1 MLTWT
6 VVVSTSALYLAT
18 SFSSA
23 TMRIYR
29 LAGPADYLPL
39 WSLQSR
45 LFLVQIAAFH
55 LPELSGFGSP
65 DEVHHE
71 RRAP

>member
-1 MLTWT
+1 
-6 VVVSTSALYLAT
+6 
-18 SFSSA
+18 
-23 TMRIYR
+23 MRIYR

-45 LFLVQIAAFH
+45 LSLVQNAAFH

-71 RRAP
+71 RRAPW